1 MKKFL
6 ILVAVA
12 AIFLITGCA
21 GGVKTYT
28 DPEQTLSVSVNQ
40 EFIVALSSNPTTG
53 YTWQE
58 NYDEAMLKLVE
69 KTYEQSKEAKPPV
82 VGAGGTEFFRFQAL
96 KAGETK
102 ITMVY
107 MRTWEAQSA
116 DHKVFTVKIK

>member
-1 MKKFL
+1 MKKVL
-6 ILVAVA
+6 ILVAAA
-12 AIFLITGCA
+12 AILLITGCA
-21 GGVKTYT
+21 GEVKTYT
-28 DPEQTLSVSVNQ
+28 DPEQNLSVSVNQ

-69 KTYEQSKEAKPPV
+69 KTYEQSEEAKPPV
-82 VGAGGTEFFRFQAL
+82 VGAGGTEFFRFQDL

-116 DHKVFTVKIK
+116 DHKVFTVEIK

>member
-1 MKKFL
+1 
-6 ILVAVA
+6 
-12 AIFLITGCA
+12 
-21 GGVKTYT
+21 
-28 DPEQTLSVSVNQ
+28 
-40 EFIVALSSNPTTG
+40 
-53 YTWQE
+53 
-58 NYDEAMLKLVE
+58 MLKLVE
-69 KTYEQSKEAKPPV
+69 KTYEQSKEAKSPV